1 MNIATRVLLELQET
15 TLLAARAARGLFK
28 RPRYIPESIAQM
40 DAIGVGSLTIIIL
53 TGFFTGGVLTLQTY
67 PTLKYYGAQ
76 GQTGYLVA
84 LSLIRELGPVLTALM
99 VTGRVGSAIAAELGS
114 MSVSQQI
121 DAMRALG
128 TDPVRKL
135 VTPRIIALLITLPLL
150 TVIGDVVGIVGGW
163 SVAGGLYG
171 MSSDMFFSSVRDGI
185 STDDIIG
192 GIIKPMV
199 FMASTDIEINPT
211 TLPPSYDGQVSEDAA
226 ESTFA
231 EVDDRERAIP
241 AIEFRDVHLS
251 FDERK
256 VLNGLTFKV
265 MKGETKIILG
275 GSGCGKST
283 TIKLVLGLLKPDS
296 GQILVDGEDIT
307 NYTELEMMR
316 VRKKIGMVFQEG
328 ALFDSLS
335 VYDNVA
341 FRLHEQGVP
350 EEEVEPEV
358 RRMLRFVNLED
369 AIDKMPIELSG
380 GMRRR
385 VGIARALVG
394 DPKIVMF
401 DEPTAGLDPP
411 TARTICELA
420 MKLRDLEDVSSIFVT
435 HEMNNL
441 EYLSSE
447 YAVVNDAG
455 DVVFELEGERLCLIN
470 TKVLMLRD
478 GQPIFSGT
486 DEALKKAE
494 DPYIQKFLRGH

>member
-1 MNIATRVLLELQET
+1 
-15 TLLAARAARGLFK
+15 
-28 RPRYIPESIAQM
+28 
-40 DAIGVGSLTIIIL
+40 
-53 TGFFTGGVLTLQTY
+53 
-67 PTLKYYGAQ
+67 
-76 GQTGYLVA
+76 
-84 LSLIRELGPVLTALM
+84 
-99 VTGRVGSAIAAELGS
+99 
-114 MSVSQQI
+114 
-121 DAMRALG
+121 
-128 TDPVRKL
+128 
-135 VTPRIIALLITLPLL
+135 
-150 TVIGDVVGIVGGW
+150 
-163 SVAGGLYG
+163 
-171 MSSDMFFSSVRDGI
+171 
-185 STDDIIG
+185 
-192 GIIKPMV
+192 
-199 FMASTDIEINPT
+199 MASTDIEIPQNTP
-211 TLPPSYDGQVSEDAA
+211 LPQPDGQVSEQAA

-241 AIEFRDVHLS
+241 AIEFRDVHLA

-256 VLNGLTFKV
+256 VLNGLSFKV

-283 TIKLVLGLLKPDS
+283 TIKLVLGLLKPDA
-296 GQILVDGEDIT
+296 GQVLVDGEDIT
-307 NYTELEMMR
+307 NYNELEMMR

-441 EYLSSE
+441 EYLCSE

-455 DVVFELEGERLCLIN
+455 DVIFEKEGERLCLIN

-486 DEALKKAE
+486 DESLKKAE
-494 DPYIQKFLRGH
+494 DPYISKFLRGH